1 MASKSSKPRLALAHA
16 SPISVVKDRVPLV
29 FTLRD
34 LKIFEQH
41 DLRPRNV
48 FLDPLIL
55 ALKDPEFVDYLGNT
69 PQQSGYNLKIDLCK
83 ACEENF
89 FFVYSLG
96 IHGNRIEAEY

>member
-16 SPISVVKDRVPLV
+16 SSISVVKDRVPLV

-48 FLDPLIL
+48 FLDQLIL
-55 ALKDPEFVDYLGNT
+55 ALKDPKFDLNPTFFSFLGFLNED
-69 PQQSGYNLKIDLCK
+69 P
-83 ACEENF
+83 
-89 FFVYSLG
+89 
-96 IHGNRIEAEY
+96 